1 MKKNTAF
8 KDFLEWGVKYQLSRD
23 KFKTQ
28 LLNKGK
34 EKIMPTI
41 GEKVRSMYGCCG
53 QVVAIV
59 HPEESV
65 IIQMDDGR
73 TNRCHLWNFAR
84 LYKILKEEN
93 P

>member
-1 MKKNTAF
+1 M
-8 KDFLEWGVKYQLSRD
+8 SRN
-23 KFKTQ
+23 
-28 LLNKGK
+28 L
-34 EKIMPTI
+34 I
-41 GEKVRSMYGCCG
+41 GEKVRSMYSCCG

-73 TNRCHLWNFAR
+73 VNRCHLWNFDR
-84 LYKILKEEN
+84 LYKILKEEK